1 MTDTPDPSEVET
13 LSSDESTFQRDEDG
27 ALLPYWK
34 VIEVHGDYRRIKL
47 EPTPVGEYERL
58 EDKFDG
64 RDDIPVEE
72 LTALLDEKVVEPDV
86 DWSEAKPAYYLA
98 ALQALMAEIFGD
110 EATGV
115 AAEVEAELEER
126 RAEAGN

>member
-13 LSSDESTFQRDEDG
+13 LESDESTFQRDEQG
-27 ALLPYWK
+27 NLLPYWK
-34 VIEVHGDYRRIKL
+34 VIEVQGDYRKIKL
-47 EPTPVGEYERL
+47 HPTPVGEYERL
-58 EDKFDG
+58 EEQFEG
-64 RDDIPVEE
+64 RDDISVEE
-72 LTALLDEKVVEPDV
+72 LTDLLDEKVSEPDI
-86 DWSEAKPAYYLA
+86 DWTEAKPAYYLA
-98 ALQALMAEIFGD
+98 TLQALMQEIFGD